1 MENAEKDTLPN
12 LQTVL
17 DAIGGLRQEMNEQIA
32 RLCQEMNGRFSSVEQ
47 RLTNVEQRLTNV
59 EQRLTNVEQKLMNV
73 ETDVG
78 EIKQMQFIFENEF
91 DRLKALSHKALE
103 LSHENRADVRIMRK
117 EIESWSA
124 DVRNL
129 IRQTA

>member
-1 MENAEKDTLPN
+1 MENSEKDTLPN
-12 LQTVL
+12 LQTLL
-17 DAIGGLRQEMNEQIA
+17 DAINGLRQEMNEQIA
-32 RLCQEMNGRFSSVEQ
+32 GLRQEMNERFSSVEQ

-59 EQRLTNVEQKLMNV
+59 ETE
-73 ETDVG
+73 VG
-78 EIKQMQFIFENEF
+78 EIKQMQFVFENEF
-91 DRLKALSHKALE
+91 DRLQASAYKSLQ

-117 EIESWSA
+117 EIEAWSA

>member
-1 MENAEKDTLPN
+1 MENSEKDTLPN

-17 DAIGGLRQEMNEQIA
+17 DAINSLRTEMNE
-32 RLCQEMNGRFSSVEQ
+32 RFSTVEQ

-59 EQRLTNVEQKLMNV
+59 EQRLTNVEQRLANV
-73 ETDVG
+73 ETDVR
-78 EIKQMQFIFENEF
+78 EIKEMQFVFENEF
-91 DRLKALSHKALE
+91 DRLTALAHKSLQ

-117 EIESWSA
+117 EIEAWSA

-129 IRQTA
+129 EKQVA